1 MADQGFSTESNE
13 PQQDALQYSL
23 PYWEA
28 SRVQEEARRRREEE
42 IRRQEDDLRRQEEA
56 ARFTTLIQLLSP
68 VNLQPTLAGSSPP
81 LAPGPHPTTHHP
93 PPQKA
98 IAQNPPPLK
107 SDASFQVFREWRRR
121 WDDYAV
127 MVDLASLP
135 REKQL
140 IQMWMCLSLETQ
152 RILEHTLQI
161 TPSTDLTVDQV
172 LDALQSHIKS
182 LRNEALRRRD
192 LFGCKQSDGESFADF
207 YVRLRRIAEE
217 VDICHGNSKEC
228 EETQL
233 KMIILTGI
241 RDEELIQKLI
251 CLPSHSSLQDMVNA
265 CRSFE
270 ATRSATSAIRA
281 LPNQVCAVS
290 ANQKKEGGN
299 TRQTLLRRLRIHR
312 VHVSFAHDGMIQ
324 GNALPLTAFATTVVV
339 MVIGQGHPSVLPSV
353 QCNFCNRMGH
363 YEKCCKQKKRE
374 NQKSKTPRSD
384 DTAHL
389 RPIVRV
395 NAVISPGESPPLD
408 TDRTLQD
415 LRAAARVDPSYTRL
429 LDC

>member
-23 PYWEA
+23 PVGGTTDGVDQPPLLSPPQYTHPTSATAADFMHLIQYLET
-28 SRVQEEARRRREEE
+28 SRVQDEARRRREEE
-42 IRRQEDDLRRQEEA
+42 IRRQEDLRRKEEA

-68 VNLQPTLAGSSPP
+68 VNLQPTSAGSSSP
-81 LAPGPHPTTHHP
+81 LALGLHPTPHHP

-140 IQMWMCLSLETQ
+140 IQMCMCLSLETQ

-192 LFGCKQSDGESFADF
+192 LLGCKQSEGESFADF
-207 YVRLRRIAEE
+207 YV
-217 VDICHGNSKEC
+217 
-228 EETQL
+228 
-233 KMIILTGI
+233 
-241 RDEELIQKLI
+241 
-251 CLPSHSSLQDMVNA
+251 
-265 CRSFE
+265 
-270 ATRSATSAIRA
+270 
-281 LPNQVCAVS
+281 
-290 ANQKKEGGN
+290 
-299 TRQTLLRRLRIHR
+299 
-312 VHVSFAHDGMIQ
+312 
-324 GNALPLTAFATTVVV
+324 
-339 MVIGQGHPSVLPSV
+339 
-353 QCNFCNRMGH
+353 
-363 YEKCCKQKKRE
+363 
-374 NQKSKTPRSD
+374 
-384 DTAHL
+384 
-389 RPIVRV
+389 
-395 NAVISPGESPPLD
+395 
-408 TDRTLQD
+408 
-415 LRAAARVDPSYTRL
+415 
-429 LDC
+429 